1 MGSMEHLFPSVGYDM
16 VSTCQILTSWI
27 YLEINIGFPVRSRK
41 MFGGIGLFSDDVM
54 FAIIYDAVKYLKSSP
69 EIVKDYTEDSV
80 QFEPPF
86 RRGKGLSY
94 WSIQEEILLDGERL
108 AQWAKRS
115 LDYAKRTKRDK

>member
-1 MGSMEHLFPSVGYDM
+1 MSDTDLLD
-16 VSTCQILTSWI
+16 
-27 YLEINIGFPVRSRK
+27 YLESNIGFPVRSRK
-41 MFGGIGLFSDDVM
+41 MFGGIGFFSDDTT
-54 FAIIYDAVKYLKSSP
+54 FAIIYDGVLYLKSSP

-86 RRGKGLSY
+86 RRRKGLSY